1 METFSAEPASGGMG
15 FLDLSDQPLWMAGAV
30 YVAAAVV
37 VWIAGGK
44 ASRYADTISRRTGIG
59 GAVIGMILLGAM
71 TSLPEIGTSA
81 TASLGGDAGMAVGN
95 LVGSVSFQIV
105 VLAIVDASI
114 GRRALTST
122 VFSPSIL
129 LQAVVSMLLLA
140 LAVSGT
146 MGGDFTIL
154 GFGLWPVGMVAV
166 YITSMLFVRR
176 QERHGAWVPQTEEQ
190 PLDEKERERGETD
203 PGGGSQS
210 GRGPLG
216 TALIL
221 KTTGV
226 GAIILVAGYLLTRSA
241 ESIAGQTGLQSDF
254 VGLTLLAAATS
265 LPEFSTA
272 IAAVKLG
279 RNEMAMGDVLGGNMF
294 NLVLIFFVDVLY
306 SGPPVMEEIGR
317 APTFAGVLGIVLTA
331 IYLIGMIERRDR
343 TIFRMGYDSLLVLL
357 GYAGGVVLLYR
368 LASG

>member
-1 METFSAEPASGGMG
+1 MG
-15 FLDLSDQPLWMAGAV
+15 FLDLSEQPLWIAGAI
-30 YVAAAVV
+30 YVAAGVV

-44 ASRYADTISRRTGIG
+44 ASRYADTISQRTGIG
-59 GAVIGMILLGAM
+59 GAVIGMVLLGAM

-81 TASLGGDAGMAVGN
+81 TASLGGNAGMAVGN

-105 VLAIVDASI
+105 VLAVVDAFI
-114 GRRALTST
+114 GRQALTST

-129 LQAVVSMLLLA
+129 LQAIVSILLLA

-146 MGGDFTIL
+146 IGGDFTVL
-154 GFGLWPVGMVAV
+154 GFGLWPAGMVAV
-166 YITSMLFVRR
+166 YIASMLFVRR
-176 QERHGAWVPQTEEQ
+176 QERHGAWMPQTEER
-190 PLDEKERERGETD
+190 PLDEKEREREEAEPASD
-203 PGGGSQS
+203 SAA

-221 KTTGV
+221 KTAGV
-226 GAIILVAGYLLTRSA
+226 AAVILVAGYVLTRSA
-241 ESIAGQTGLQSDF
+241 ESIAGQTGLENDF

-294 NLVLIFFVDVLY
+294 NLVLIFLVDALY
-306 SGPPVMEEIGR
+306 SGPPVMEEVGL

-343 TIFRMGYDSLLVLL
+343 TVFRMGYDSLLVLL
-357 GYAGGVVLLYR
+357 GYAGGVVLLYS
-368 LASG
+368 LASA